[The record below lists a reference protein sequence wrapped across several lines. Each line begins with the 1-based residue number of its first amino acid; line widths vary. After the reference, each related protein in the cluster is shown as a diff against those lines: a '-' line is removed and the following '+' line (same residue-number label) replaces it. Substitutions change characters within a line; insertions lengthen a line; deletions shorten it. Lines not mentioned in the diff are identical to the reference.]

1 MEGKRNKA
9 YFAAGCFWGVEE
21 TFRKLEGV
29 TATAVGYCG
38 GRSEQPSYEEV
49 CTGRTGHAETVEVA
63 FDPARIGFEQLL
75 EVFWQCHDPTQL
87 NRQGPDVGP
96 QYRTSLFVSSD
107 EQKKIAQAY
116 IAQLEKARVFRQPI
130 VTEVVSLKD
139 FYPAEDYHQDF
150 AAKNPTH
157 PYIVFHDAP
166 KVAHLRQAFPE
177 LYTTDEKVLK
187 KER

>member
-87 NRQGPDVGP
+87 NRQGPDVGT
-96 QYRTSLFVSSD
+96 QYRSAIFCCDAAQQAAANASRAELETQGAFD
-107 EQKKIAQAY
+107 RPIA
-116 IAQLEKARVFRQPI
+116 
-130 VTEVVSLKD
+130 TEISPAAPFWK
-139 FYPAEDYHQDF
+139 AEDYHQQYVEKHSRKRF
-150 AAKNPTH
+150 G
-157 PYIVFHDAP
+157 VF
-166 KVAHLRQAFPE
+166 
-177 LYTTDEKVLK
+177 
-187 KER
+187 